1 MLAEDKALYSG
12 IQGARAIHALR
23 EYIDSDLACD
33 GNAYTITAI
42 LDDMCLGLYT
52 VHITNGGGSPEFH
65 LNCLKFWAIS
75 GSLETFREAVNAYRN
90 ARDFARL
97 VRKELIDKANS
108 RAAAAAATTRA
119 PPVGFIALG
128 GP

>member
-1 MLAEDKALYSG
+1 M
-12 IQGARAIHALR
+12 HALR
-23 EYIDSDLACD
+23 EYSIDSDSAYD

-42 LDDMCLGLYT
+42 LDDMCLGLYA
-52 VHITNGGGSPEFH
+52 VHITKPSHDGGSSEFH
-65 LNCLKFWAIS
+65 LNCLKFWVIS

-97 VRKELIDKANS
+97 VRRELIDKANS
-108 RAAAAAATTRA
+108 KVASALVENYAATTQA
-119 PPVGFIALG
+119 PVGSFRFMALG